1 MNRPRTRYTENP
13 PDNNRCSVFF
23 IIHFNWWLFG
33 LRPSISAWLFT
44 QGFWKTVLFH
54 HIGLPAFA
62 WRRDFMTGLKNIFK
76 RFLTIF
82 AFSFTVSRFLLMT
95 VLIGSSTDVF
105 SSFGIFSWN
114 VLSLSWFEIFANFSR
129 MLNVTRGVD
138 GVPKQSRYRR
148 VDL

>member
-13 PDNNRCSVFF
+13 PDKNRCSVFLSF
-23 IIHFNWWLFG
+23 TSTDDCLAQTVHFCVTFHS
-33 LRPSISAWLFT
+33 R
-44 QGFWKTVLFH
+44 FWKTVLFH

-82 AFSFTVSRFLLMT
+82 AFSFTVSRFLLIT